1 MARPPATGP
10 GRTRRRVAEFSVT
23 DLLAIQALVHSYP
36 RRLDSGDLVGVGALF
51 AHATVHFEGRPD
63 PVVND
68 PAEVTRMFADFVRL
82 YDGIPRTRHMICNL
96 IVEPDGPGRARA
108 TSSVFVLQDAPGVP
122 LQPIITGD
130 YADRF
135 EKVDGQWRFSERAIT
150 NDLFGN
156 LSAHGKYAIG

>member
-1 MARPPATGP
+1 MDD
-10 GRTRRRVAEFSVT
+10 FSIS
-23 DLLAIQALVHSYP
+23 DYLAIQALVHRYP
-36 RRLDSGDLVGVGALF
+36 RHLDSGDLVGVGQLF
-51 AHATVHFEGRPD
+51 AQATVHFEGRPD
-63 PVVND
+63 PVSND

-96 IVEPDGPGRARA
+96 IVEPVSPDTARA

-130 YADRF
+130 YSDRF
-135 EKVDGQWRFSERAIT
+135 VKADGIWRFAERFIT

-156 LSAHGKYAIG
+156 LTAHGKYALD

>member
-1 MARPPATGP
+1 MADFAIC
-10 GRTRRRVAEFSVT
+10 
-23 DLLAIQALVHSYP
+23 DLLAIQKLVHSYP
-36 RRLDSGDLVGVGALF
+36 GYLDGGDLVGLGALF
-51 AHATVHFEGRPD
+51 AHAVVHFEGRND
-63 PVVND
+63 PVIGD
-68 PAEVTRMFADFVRL
+68 PAEITRMFADFVQL

-96 IVEPDGPGRARA
+96 IIEPDGPVAAHA

-130 YADRF
+130 YRDRF
-135 EKVDGQWRFSERAIT
+135 AKVDGQWRFVERFIT